1 MDAGII
7 INPVAG
13 VGHSGEVARRAALAR
28 DALKQCGIEG
38 EVNVTN
44 RPGHGRELAQSLVE
58 RGAATIVA
66 WGGDGTVNEVASE
79 VAFRG
84 PILGIVPSGSGNGL
98 ARELKL
104 PLRDPARA
112 LQMALR
118 GRPRWI
124 DAGEL
129 GGHLFFNVAGVGLD
143 AQMAV
148 VFNRLE
154 RRGRLRYFTA
164 AFREIRQYES
174 SYYILRASDVAIS
187 QSASIV
193 ALANTRQYGSNA
205 EIAPGARPDDGLL
218 ELVVLPALGPVE
230 ALWQARRLFNGT
242 VHQIPGSITQSIR
255 EVEIASDAM
264 PWFHVDGEVFV
275 AADRLSAK
283 VHERALQIRCDPS
296 RVSRS
301 S

>member
-13 VGHSGEVARRAALAR
+13 VRHSGDSVRRAALAR
-28 DALKQCGIEG
+28 AALRQWGIEG
-38 EVNVTN
+38 EVNVTK
-44 RPGHGRELAQSLVE
+44 RPGHASELARSLVA
-58 RGAATIVA
+58 RGAATVVA

-84 PILGIVPSGSGNGL
+84 ATLGIVPAGSGNGL
-98 ARELKL
+98 ARELGL
-104 PLRDPARA
+104 PLSDPARA

-143 AQMAV
+143 AQVAV
-148 VFNRLE
+148 VFNQLA

-164 AFREIRQYES
+164 GFREILRYES

-187 QSASIV
+187 QSALIV
-193 ALANTRQYGSNA
+193 ALANTRQYGSNV
-205 EIAPGARPDDGLL
+205 EIAPRARPDDGLL
-218 ELVVLPALGPVE
+218 ELVVLPPLPPVS
-230 ALWQARRLFNGT
+230 ALWHAWRLFNGT
-242 VHQIPGSITQSIR
+242 VHQIPGVTTQSVR
-255 EVEIASDAM
+255 AVEIASDAM

-275 AADRLSAK
+275 ASDRLLAR
-283 VHERALQIRCDPS
+283 VHERALQIRCDA
-296 RVSRS
+296 
-301 S
+301 